1 MISTSKIISKINH
14 KSNCYS
20 ATNRCCNGS
29 SHWSPW
35 QIWGI
40 KIFKLYNKVEK
51 HEASTTK
58 ISPTWVNLL
67 KFTNSFELNFKC
79 LHVHYFVPHSKCC
92 KIIQMLKHVCANCV
106 PCSKC
111 CKIIQMLKHVCAN
124 CVPCSKC
131 CKIIQMLKHVCANC
145 VPCIC
150 FWIIFSSIYSLTC
163 SSLLHE
169 GQSTN
174 ISKNSFF
181 KHEQSTNINK
191 NSFFKHDVYCAY
203 NVLYPL
209 LIINNICWLGGRGG
223 ENEVQQP
230 ILNISKFQQ
239 DNVNIKSL

>member
-1 MISTSKIISKINH
+1 
-14 KSNCYS
+14 
-20 ATNRCCNGS
+20 
-29 SHWSPW
+29 
-35 QIWGI
+35 
-40 KIFKLYNKVEK
+40 VEK

-106 PCSKC
+106 
-111 CKIIQMLKHVCAN
+111 L
-124 CVPCSKC
+124 
-131 CKIIQMLKHVCANC
+131 
-145 VPCIC
+145 CIC
-150 FWIIFSSIYSLTC
+150 FWTIFLSIYSLMC
-163 SSLLHE
+163 SSFLHE

-191 NSFFKHDVYCAY
+191 NSFFKHEQSTNINKNSFFKHDVYCAY
-203 NVLYPL
+203 NFLYPL

-239 DNVNIKSL
+239 DNVNIKSV